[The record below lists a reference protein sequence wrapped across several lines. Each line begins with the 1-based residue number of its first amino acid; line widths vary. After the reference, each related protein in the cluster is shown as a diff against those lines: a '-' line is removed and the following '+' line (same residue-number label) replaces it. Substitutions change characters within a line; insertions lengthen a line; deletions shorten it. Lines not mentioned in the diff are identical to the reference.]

1 MTGRAIVIG
10 LAAAGLV
17 AASSLPAAAQMD
29 DFLCSTFSFHCE
41 PPPPPPPPAAM
52 APEAAPEAAPVKK
65 HAHKAHKKKLAKAAK
80 TESEPAAAAPEAAPK

>member
-1 MTGRAIVIG
+1 MMGRAIIIG

-52 APEAAPEAAPVKK
+52 APEAAPEQPVK
-65 HAHKAHKKKLAKAAK
+65 HAHKAHKKKVAKAKAAK
-80 TESEPAAAAPEAAPK
+80 TEGDAAAPEAAPK